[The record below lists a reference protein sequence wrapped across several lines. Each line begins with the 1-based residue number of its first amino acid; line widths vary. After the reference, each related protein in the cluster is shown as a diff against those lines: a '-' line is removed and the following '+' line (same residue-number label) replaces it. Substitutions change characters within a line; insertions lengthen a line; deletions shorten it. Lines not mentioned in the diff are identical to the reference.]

1 MKRTPWLKRD
11 PNTLSWWHGETARTR
26 GFELCGHRLADDF
39 IIPPEAKSIR
49 FVGVQRANK
58 DTVHVKLVDNSA
70 FSNGLINVNDSK
82 YSEIL
87 TYPARD
93 FARKHVPSHPYW
105 YMEYSV

>member
-1 MKRTPWLKRD
+1 VKRTPWLKRD
-11 PNTLSWWHGETARTR
+11 PNAPSWWHGETARTR
-26 GFELCGHRLADDF
+26 GFELCGHRLEEYF

-58 DTVHVKLVDNSA
+58 DTVHVKLVN
-70 FSNGLINVNDSK
+70 NGLINVNDSK

-93 FARKHVPSHPYW
+93 FAHKHVPSHPYW
-105 YMEYSV
+105 YMEYSI